1 MSIEKP
7 DVKPW
12 IPELFGL
19 RNQIQEIERLYEM
32 KDKNRDDEWTD
43 DSKSR
48 LFGFLKYRRNR
59 KMRHDRQSKS
69 RLRDIH
75 IKNMKLHE
83 EFVTEFSVDGKYKA
97 WLDSTYR
104 VYKL

>member
-1 MSIEKP
+1 MSIEEP

-12 IPELFGL
+12 IPELFGQ
-19 RNQIQEIERLYEM
+19 RNQIQEIERFYEM
-32 KDKNRDDEWTD
+32 KDKNRDDEWD

-59 KMRHDRQSKS
+59 KMKHDRHSKT

-75 IKNMKLHE
+75 IQNMKLHE
-83 EFVTEFSVDGKYKA
+83 EFVTEFSVDGKYKV
-97 WLDSTYR
+97 WLYDTHSG
-104 VYKL
+104 LN

>member
-1 MSIEKP
+1 
-7 DVKPW
+7 
-12 IPELFGL
+12 
-19 RNQIQEIERLYEM
+19 M
-32 KDKNRDDEWTD
+32 KDKNRADDWTD

-59 KMRHDRQSKS
+59 KMKHDRQSKT

-83 EFVTEFSVDGKYKA
+83 EFVTEFSVDAKYKA

-104 VYKL
+104 LKIQWPKMYTLHQSLKSQLIRGQSY